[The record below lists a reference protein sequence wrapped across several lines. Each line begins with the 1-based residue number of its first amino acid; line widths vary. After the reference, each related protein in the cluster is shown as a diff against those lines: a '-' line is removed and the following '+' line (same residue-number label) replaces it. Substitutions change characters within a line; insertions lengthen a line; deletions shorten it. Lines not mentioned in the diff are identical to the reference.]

1 MRRKGQLS
9 LEFLILASA
18 LLAFFAVFAAAFSGM
33 RDSALAAI
41 DVRNAKSFSYEANEK
56 AQALALLGEGSE
68 KPIGVNAIAEWRL
81 ESGGGGA
88 FLLIP
93 GPGGKNFSVAFPE
106 NISVRLRS
114 GTFSGSRSFTLKKS
128 GGKIILLD

>member
-68 KPIGVNAIAEWRL
+68 KPIGGNAIAEWRL
-81 ESGGGGA
+81 ESGGVGE
-88 FLLIP
+88 FPPNP
-93 GPGGKNFSVAFPE
+93 GPDGKHSSVELP
-106 NISVRLRS
+106 
-114 GTFSGSRSFTLKKS
+114 
-128 GGKIILLD
+128 GKI